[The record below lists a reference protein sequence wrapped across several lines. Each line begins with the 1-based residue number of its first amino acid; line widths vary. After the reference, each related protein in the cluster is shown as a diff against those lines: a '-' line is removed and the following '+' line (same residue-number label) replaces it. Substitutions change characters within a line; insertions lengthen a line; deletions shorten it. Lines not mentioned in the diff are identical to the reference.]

1 MNIFIYRPDRTP
13 NKNVIPDMCYTLDG
27 RNYRDWQRDQE
38 EAYNFKV
45 EMIKK
50 NLNKKPKYKVYDYW
64 R

>member
-1 MNIFIYRPDRTP
+1 MNIFIYRPERTP

-27 RNYRDWQRDQE
+27 RNYRDWQKDQE

>member
-27 RNYRDWQRDQE
+27 RNYRDWQRDKE

>member
-1 MNIFIYRPDRTP
+1 MDIFIYRPDRTP

-27 RNYRDWQRDQE
+27 RNYRDWQRDKE